1 MQNEIFKRIK
11 SSAILLPAVIFFIFY
26 GGIFFYLLILVCF
39 ALSVYEWSK
48 LVNKKFYFYL
58 GLFFLIFSFF
68 SFYELRNSFDNNYFY
83 IFLIIS
89 ICVSTDIGGY
99 VFGKLIK
106 GPKLTSI
113 SPNKTIS
120 GLAGSYILSFSLIP
134 ILIKINIVDIDKI
147 IPMVIFVFIISSL
160 SQIGD
165 LTISYFKRLAK
176 VKDTGKII
184 PGHGGLLDRIDGMLF
199 AFPSAYMIIS
209 NSIFNIIG
217 WKKKL
222 RY

>member
-1 MQNEIFKRIK
+1 MQNEIFKRII

-120 GLAGSYILSFSLIP
+120 GLVGSYILSFSLIP

-147 IPMVIFVFIISSL
+147 ISMVIFVFTISSL

-165 LTISYFKRLAK
+165 ITISYFKRVAK

-199 AFPSAYMIIS
+199 AFPTAYMIIS
-209 NSIFNIIG
+209 NSTFNIIQ
-217 WKKKL
+217 
-222 RY
+222 

>member
-1 MQNEIFKRIK
+1 MQNEFLKRII
-11 SSAILLPAVIFFIFY
+11 SSIVLLPSVIFIILS
-26 GGIFFYLLILVCF
+26 GGIIFNLLILICF
-39 ALSVYEWSK
+39 ILSVYEWLK
-48 LVNKKFYFYL
+48 LVKKKFIFFI
-58 GLFFLIFSFF
+58 GLIFLILSFF
-68 SFYELRNSFDNNYFY
+68 SFYELRNSFDNKFSY

-89 ICVSTDIGGY
+89 ICVFTDIGGY

-120 GLAGSYILSFSLIP
+120 GLAGSYLLSFMLIP
-134 ILIKINIVDIDKI
+134 ILIKLNILNADSILLAF
-147 IPMVIFVFIISSL
+147 IFVFLISSV

-165 LTISYFKRLAK
+165 LIISYFKRSSK

-199 AFPSAYMIIS
+199 AFPTGYLIMS
-209 NSIFNIIG
+209 NSVFNII
-217 WKKKL
+217 
-222 RY
+222 

>member
-1 MQNEIFKRIK
+1 MQNEIYKRII
-11 SSAILLPAVIFFIFY
+11 SSVILLPAVIFFIFY
-26 GGIFFYLLILVCF
+26 GSIFFYLLILVCF
-39 ALSVYEWSK
+39 ALSVYEWSR
-48 LVNKKFYFYL
+48 LVNKKFFFYL

-83 IFLIIS
+83 VFLIIS

-209 NSIFNIIG
+209 NSIFNII
-217 WKKKL
+217 
-222 RY
+222 